1 MSDSKVERNEK
12 DGLVV
17 IIDDETNL
25 MTLEWDDETHPQWNF
40 LHDLGEEGV
49 TELLIDYCKQIISE
63 HETKDL
69 HDPEPS
75 S

>member
-1 MSDSKVERNEK
+1 MTDSKVDRSEEN
-12 DGLVV
+12 GLV
-17 IIDDETNL
+17 IIVDDETNL
-25 MTLEWDDETHPQWNF
+25 LTFEWDDETHPQWNF
-40 LHDLGEEGV
+40 LRELGEEGV
-49 TELLIDYCKQIISE
+49 TEMLMDHCNQIISE

>member
-1 MSDSKVERNEK
+1 MSDFKVERSEK

-17 IIDDETNL
+17 IIDDEANL
-25 MTLEWDDETHPQWNF
+25 MSLEWDDEPPPQWNF

-49 TELLIDYCKQIISE
+49 TEMLIDYCNRVISE

>member
-1 MSDSKVERNEK
+1 MRPRIDRSEK
-12 DGLVV
+12 DGLV
-17 IIDDETNL
+17 ISIDDETDTL
-25 MTLEWDDETHPQWNF
+25 TLEWDDETHPQWNF
-40 LHDLGEEGV
+40 LRELGEEGV
-49 TELLIDYCKQIISE
+49 SELILTQCQQILSE

>member
-1 MSDSKVERNEK
+1 MSDSKVERSEK
-12 DGLVV
+12 NGLAV

-25 MTLEWDDETHPQWNF
+25 ITLEWDNETHPQWNF

-49 TELLIDYCKQIISE
+49 TELLMNYCNQVLSE

-69 HDPEPS
+69 HDPES
-75 S
+75 SS

>member
-1 MSDSKVERNEK
+1 MSDSKVERSEK

-17 IIDDETNL
+17 IIDDEANL

-40 LHDLGEEGV
+40 LRDLGEEGV
-49 TELLIDYCKQIISE
+49 TELLIDYCNQVFSE

-69 HDPEPS
+69 HDPES
-75 S
+75 SS

>member
-1 MSDSKVERNEK
+1 MSDFKVERSEK

-17 IIDDETNL
+17 IIDDEANL
-25 MTLEWDDETHPQWNF
+25 MTLECDDETHPQWNF

-49 TELLIDYCKQIISE
+49 TEMLLAHCQQILSE

>member
-1 MSDSKVERNEK
+1 MSDAKVERSEK

-17 IIDDETNL
+17 IIDDEASLITF
-25 MTLEWDDETHPQWNF
+25 EWDAETHPQWNF
-40 LHDLGEEGV
+40 LRELGEEGLN
-49 TELLIDYCKQIISE
+49 ELLMDYCNQVISE

>member
-1 MSDSKVERNEK
+1 MSESKVERNEK

-17 IIDDETNL
+17 IIDDEANL

-40 LHDLGEEGV
+40 LRDLGEEGV
-49 TELLIDYCKQIISE
+49 TELLTDYCRLLLSE

>member
-1 MSDSKVERNEK
+1 MRPRVERSEK

-17 IIDDETNL
+17 SIDDETDL
-25 MTLEWDDETHPQWNF
+25 ITLEWDEETHPQWNF
-40 LHDLGEEGV
+40 LHELGEEGV
-49 TELLIDYCKQIISE
+49 TQMLMDYCKQVLFE

-69 HDPEPS
+69 HDPGPS

>member
-1 MSDSKVERNEK
+1 MSDSKVERSEK

-17 IIDDETNL
+17 IIDDEANHIL
-25 MTLEWDDETHPQWNF
+25 FEWDDETHPQWNF
-40 LHDLGEEGV
+40 LRDLGEEGV
-49 TELLIDYCKQIISE
+49 TQMLMDHCQQILSE

-69 HDPEPS
+69 HDFGPS

>member
-1 MSDSKVERNEK
+1 MRPKVERSEK

-17 IIDDETNL
+17 MIDDETD
-25 MTLEWDDETHPQWNF
+25 TLTFEWDDETHPQWNF
-40 LHDLGEEGV
+40 LRELGEDGV
-49 TELLIDYCKQIISE
+49 TEMLLAHCQQILSE

>member
-1 MSDSKVERNEK
+1 MCPKVDRSEK

-17 IIDDETNL
+17 SIDDETNL
-25 MTLEWDDETHPQWNF
+25 ITFEWDDETHPQWNF
-40 LHDLGEEGV
+40 LRELGEEGV
-49 TELLIDYCKQIISE
+49 TELILAHCQQILSE

>member
-1 MSDSKVERNEK
+1 MSDSKVKRSEEN
-12 DGLVV
+12 GLAV

-25 MTLEWDDETHPQWNF
+25 ITLEWDNETHPQWNF

-49 TELLIDYCKQIISE
+49 TELLMNYCNQVLSE

-69 HDPEPS
+69 HDPES
-75 S
+75 SS

>member
-1 MSDSKVERNEK
+1 MSDFKVERSEE

-17 IIDDETNL
+17 IIDDEANL
-25 MTLEWDDETHPQWNF
+25 ITFEWDDVTHPQWNF
-40 LHDLGEEGV
+40 LRDLGEEGV
-49 TELLIDYCKQIISE
+49 NRMLMDHCQQILSE